1 MTDSERQLVDL
12 YLDGVLPESEHAL
25 LFQRLETDPE
35 ALVYLASRTQ
45 LNVDLRR
52 SFKRRKL
59 QQMAVAGAATS
70 MVRQPCSVWLSWRP
84 LTAAAAGIM
93 FGMFCTSVVFG
104 FVGQRHGVKKTPL
117 AVLQPSF
124 EDAQMPLAKGFPP
137 ASSLWTGDAAK
148 VVLAENGVTPKDGHH
163 MLRLETVADGAP
175 VQFPRLYQ
183 VIALPPSNTELREID
198 VSASFASADP
208 SSSPH
213 YSIRAYAVTQ
223 APEQLGPEWFRHRDE
238 AIASA
243 ATGVDGPAGST
254 GWQTF
259 GVRIQVPS
267 KARSLVV
274 FFGVRNQAKSQAK
287 QPHYLDAVQV
297 SLVESPRIP

>member
-1 MTDSERQLVDL
+1 MK
-12 YLDGVLPESEHAL
+12 SEHESLELIRRYIDGNASEADRQAL
-25 LFQRLETDPE
+25 QE
-35 ALVYLASRTQ
+35 Q
-45 LNVDLRR
+45 LRHD
-52 SFKRRKL
+52 
-59 QQMAVAGAATS
+59 AATRRLFARYANIDATLGS
-70 MVRQPCSVWLSWRP
+70 GSIALRVSAHPTSRSTYWYSWRP
-84 LTAAAAGIM
+84 LTAAAAGIV

-104 FVGQRHGVKKTPL
+104 FVVQRHGVKKTPL

-148 VVLAENGVTPKDGHH
+148 VVPAENGIMPKDGHH
-163 MLRLETVADGAP
+163 MLRLETAADGAP
-175 VQFPRLYQ
+175 VLFPRLYQ
-183 VIALPPSNTELREID
+183 VIALPPSKTELREIE

-243 ATGVDGPAGST
+243 ATGFDGPVGST